1 MTRLHPAVGLV
12 RRPTLQMNLTN
23 IGYTYPGAAQPVLSG
38 ITLALAPGWCG
49 IVGDNG
55 CGKTTLARV
64 VCGQLA
70 PSEGTLT
77 HGPVCAMCEQD
88 ANVAPARLTE
98 FACDYAADAVRLRAR
113 LGVQDDWPWRFDELS
128 GGQRKRLQVAV
139 ALWERPDLLVMDE
152 PTNHVD
158 APTRRAIMGAL
169 AEFRGIGLLISH
181 DRELLDGLCR
191 RCLFMGPRGAVMRPG
206 TWSEGAAQEE
216 RERAEASHARDV
228 ARAEAARIRR
238 EAERRRQRA
247 EQSASRRSLRGVD
260 PRDHDTREKIGR
272 AVVTGKDGIAGRSR
286 AVAAARLECAERPA
300 EATFVER
307 RYDGSVWMDVRP
319 SARKVL
325 FRAAAG
331 ALPLDGGAVSA
342 AGASAGDESSGG
354 VREDGATT
362 GEAGP
367 VLRVPALTIGNTEH
381 VALVGANGSGKTTLV
396 RHVMARLDPDVPCCY
411 VPQEPTEAERRGA
424 LVRLGELL
432 PDERGFVLGIVAR
445 LNSDPARLLEGGEP
459 SPGELRKLML
469 ALGMLGKP
477 ALIVMDEPT
486 NHLDL
491 HSTQALQELL
501 AGFPGALLLVS
512 HDAALLDAATGT
524 RWEVERV
531 GAADAVLHVR

>member
-1 MTRLHPAVGLV
+1 MHPAVGLV
-12 RRPTLQMNLTN
+12 GRPTLQMNLTN
-23 IGYTYPGAAQPVLSG
+23 IGYTYPGAAQPAFSG

-64 VCGQLA
+64 ACGQLA

-77 HGPVCAMCEQD
+77 HGLVCAMCEQD
-88 ANVAPARLTE
+88 ANVTPARLAE

-191 RCLFMGPRGAVMRPG
+191 RCLFMGSRGAVMRPG

-228 ARAEAARIRR
+228 ARTEAARIRR

-286 AVAAARLECAERPA
+286 AVAAARLERAERAA

-325 FRAAAG
+325 FRAAEG
-331 ALPLDGGAVSA
+331 ELPLDGGAVSA
-342 AGASAGDESSGG
+342 AGASAGDAS
-354 VREDGATT
+354 
-362 GEAGP
+362 AGP

-396 RHVMARLDPDVPCCY
+396 RHVMARLDPGVPRCY
-411 VPQEPTEAERRGA
+411 VPQEPAEAERRDA
-424 LVRLGELL
+424 LARLGELL

-445 LNSDPARLLEGGEP
+445 LNSEPARLLEGGEP

-469 ALGMLGKP
+469 ALGMLDRP

-512 HDAALLDAATGT
+512 HDAALLDAATST
-524 RWEVERV
+524 RWEVERA
-531 GAADAVLHVR
+531 GEGDAVLHVR

>member
-1 MTRLHPAVGLV
+1 
-12 RRPTLQMNLTN
+12 MNLTN
-23 IGYTYPGAAQPVLSG
+23 IGYTYPGAAEPVLSG
-38 ITLALAPGWCG
+38 ITLALTPGWCG

-64 VCGQLA
+64 VCSQLA

-77 HGPVCAMCEQD
+77 HGLVCAMCEQD
-88 ANVAPARLTE
+88 ANMAPARLAE
-98 FACDYAADAVRLRAR
+98 FACDYASDAVRLRAR

-128 GGQRKRLQVAV
+128 GGQHKRLQVAV
-139 ALWERPDLLVMDE
+139 ALWEHPDLLVMDE

-169 AEFRGIGLLISH
+169 AEFHGIGLLISH
-181 DRELLDGLCR
+181 DRELLDALCR
-191 RCLFMGPRGAVMRPG
+191 RCLFMGPRSAVIRPG

-228 ARAEAARIRR
+228 ARTEAARIRR

-247 EQSASRRSLRGVD
+247 EQSAARRSLRGVD

-272 AVVTGKDGIAGRSR
+272 AVVTGKDGVAGRSR
-286 AVAAARLECAERPA
+286 AVAAARLERAERAA

-307 RYDGSVWMDVRP
+307 RYDGSVWMDVQP

-331 ALPLDGGAVSA
+331 ALPLDGGASAGAYA
-342 AGASAGDESSGG
+342 AGA
-354 VREDGATT
+354 REDCAAT
-362 GEAGP
+362 GETGP

-381 VALVGANGSGKTTLV
+381 TALVGANGSGKTTLV
-396 RHVMARLDPDVPCCY
+396 RQVMERLGPDVPCCY
-411 VPQEPTEAERRGA
+411 VPQEPTEAERRSA
-424 LVRLGELL
+424 LVRLGALL

-469 ALGMLGKP
+469 ALGMLDKP

-512 HDAALLDAATGT
+512 HDAALLDATTST
-524 RWEVERV
+524 RWEIERT
-531 GAADAVLHVR
+531 GEGDAVLRVR

>member
-1 MTRLHPAVGLV
+1 
-12 RRPTLQMNLTN
+12 MNLTN

-191 RCLFMGPRGAVMRPG
+191 RCLFMGPRPG
-206 TWSEGAAQEE
+206 G
-216 RERAEASHARDV
+216 
-228 ARAEAARIRR
+228 ARARR
-238 EAERRRQRA
+238 GLPCPRRRT
-247 EQSASRRSLRGVD
+247 GG
-260 PRDHDTREKIGR
+260 GR
-272 AVVTGKDGIAGRSR
+272 AHPSR
-286 AVAAARLECAERPA
+286 GGAPA
-300 EATFVER
+300 PA
-307 RYDGSVWMDVRP
+307 
-319 SARKVL
+319 
-325 FRAAAG
+325 
-331 ALPLDGGAVSA
+331 GGAVCVA
-342 AGASAGDESSGG
+342 A
-354 VREDGATT
+354 
-362 GEAGP
+362 
-367 VLRVPALTIGNTEH
+367 
-381 VALVGANGSGKTTLV
+381 
-396 RHVMARLDPDVPCCY
+396 
-411 VPQEPTEAERRGA
+411 
-424 LVRLGELL
+424 
-432 PDERGFVLGIVAR
+432 
-445 LNSDPARLLEGGEP
+445 EP
-459 SPGELRKLML
+459 SRCGP
-469 ALGMLGKP
+469 P
-477 ALIVMDEPT
+477 
-486 NHLDL
+486 
-491 HSTQALQELL
+491 
-501 AGFPGALLLVS
+501 
-512 HDAALLDAATGT
+512 
-524 RWEVERV
+524 
-531 GAADAVLHVR
+531 